1 MKGANTTMKKR
12 TGSIERNTKETK
24 IKIDLSLD
32 GGSYN
37 IATGIGFFDHM
48 LEQIARHGDFGLT
61 VEAKG
66 DLHVDS
72 HHTIEDVGIAL
83 GKVLNEAIGDFT
95 NIKRYGTAL
104 IPMDEAL
111 VLCAIDCCNRANISI
126 DSHFNVAK
134 VGDMD
139 TDMVVEFFK
148 AVAFNANINI
158 HILVHRGDNTHHI
171 IEGMFK
177 SFGRALNEA
186 VSVYDKV
193 ILSTKGVL

>member
-1 MKGANTTMKKR
+1 MKKR